1 MKPYLNILALA
12 GLVAAQAEVR
22 FLGRVNPETKELSWP
37 GTGVSFTFTGTQ
49 ATISVASTKGT
60 SSVELTVDGESTV
73 IENVDGDISTPAGL
87 SEGTHSVVLHKRSGS
102 DFGSIFIGEV
112 DTDGS
117 FVAEEPRARQIEV
130 IGDSISV
137 GYGLDGTN
145 PCTNTAAVE
154 NNPKTYGVLAAEAL
168 DADYSIVAWSGR
180 GLTRNYADPSLD
192 NTPLMPEL
200 YTRYG
205 ANDPADSYTFPEE
218 WNPDVV
224 VINLGTNDWSYLG
237 ARDPIDPAVFTEAM
251 VEFVQTVQGHYPD
264 ATYFLL
270 SSPMLNDD
278 YPSAED
284 AQHSTHAKALQNA
297 ISEIGGDNIHFL
309 DWPAQGA
316 DVGCDYHPN
325 AATNAAQAD
334 VLAAAI
340 AAELGW

>member
-1 MKPYLNILALA
+1 MKAYFNIIVLA

-22 FLGRVNPETKELSWP
+22 LLGRVNPETKELTWA

-49 ATISVASTKGT
+49 ATIGIASTQGS
-60 SSVELTVDGESTV
+60 SSVELTIDGESTV
-73 IENVDGDISTPAGL
+73 IENVEGDISTPEGL
-87 SEGTHSVVLHKRSGS
+87 SEGEHRVVLRKRSGP
-102 DFGSIFIGEV
+102 DFGSIVIGEV
-112 DTDGS
+112 ETDGTL
-117 FVAEEPRARQIEV
+117 VAEEPRARQIEV

-145 PCTNTAAVE
+145 PCPNTAIVE
-154 NNPKTYGVLAAEAL
+154 NNPKTYGALAAEAL
-168 DADYSIVAWSGR
+168 EADYSIVAWSGR

-192 NTPLMPEL
+192 NIAIMPEI
-200 YTRYG
+200 YSRYG
-205 ANDPADSYTFPEE
+205 ANDAAGSYTFPEE

-251 VEFVQTVQGHYPD
+251 VEFVQELQGHYPD

-278 YPSAED
+278 YPSSED
-284 AQHSTHAKALQNA
+284 AQHSTHAKALQSA
-297 ISEIGGDNIHFL
+297 IAEIGGDNIHYL
-309 DWPAQGA
+309 DWPAQGS

-325 AATNAAQAD
+325 AATNAAQAV
-334 VLAAAI
+334 VLADAI
-340 AAELGW
+340 AKALDW